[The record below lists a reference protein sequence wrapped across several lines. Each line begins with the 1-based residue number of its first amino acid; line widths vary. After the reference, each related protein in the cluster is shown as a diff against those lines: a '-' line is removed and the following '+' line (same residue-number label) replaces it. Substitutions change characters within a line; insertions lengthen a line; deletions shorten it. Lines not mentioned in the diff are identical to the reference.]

1 MEEPAGVPQV
11 DVDLQRSKGRRKVEH
26 SLHKPAPGWEK
37 SPGGGASGGPGA
49 AAAGAAFCGLARG
62 PGAEGAAGAGV
73 TPAGGAGAEDFFAKP
88 FRPG

>member
-11 DVDLQRSKGRRKVEH
+11 DVDLQRSKGRGKVEH

-49 AAAGAAFCGLARG
+49 AAAAFCGLARG